1 MKYTYAVKVIATQ
14 GNVKNVEGLMQVK
27 PLQIGLNEPNLC
39 EMNGKSYIILDFGKE
54 LSGGARILTYYARGN
69 STVRLRFGESVGE
82 VCAELKD
89 GEAGY
94 GATND
99 HSLRDFTMELRN
111 YSDMTFGQTGF
122 RFLRIDTL
130 GEDSAIGLKS
140 VVAAVDTDTREEVG
154 SFECDDALV
163 NEIWTTAAYT
173 LRLCLQNGYLWDGIK
188 RDRLVWIG
196 DLYPEV
202 RAANCLFGDIPETL
216 NCLDFSM
223 EQSPLPKSINNMP
236 TYSLWWLINLREA
249 YHASGDKNAIV
260 KYLPYAKGI
269 LEQIV
274 SPCVAAD
281 GKVSYSFNYI
291 DWPSCNQ
298 EGEDRH
304 EERETERFAGVA
316 YLTKVAVLALKELLV
331 AFGEDVS
338 LCDDVLARIAKKDY
352 DIHIYKQIAALGVW
366 ADMGNDTM
374 KETLLRGGAQGL
386 STFQSYPI
394 LTAVASYGEYEAAL
408 SMMKEYYGGMLSV
421 GATTFWEDF
430 DLEWLDNCTRLDEMP
445 QEGKKDIHGDY
456 GKFCYKSFRHSFC
469 HAWSAGVIPYLV
481 ETVAG
486 IKTEGAG
493 MHRIVITPHLSGLK
507 YVKVNFPT
515 ACGVVTVEHTLQ
527 DNGEVKTT
535 VNAPDGIE
543 VVY

>member
-1 MKYTYAVKVIATQ
+1 MKYSYAVRVIATQ
-14 GNVKNVEGLMQVK
+14 GDVSNVEGLMQEK
-27 PLQIGLNEPNLC
+27 AMQIGLNETNLC
-39 EMNGKSYIILDFGKE
+39 VMKGKSYVILDFGKE
-54 LSGGARILTYYARGN
+54 LSGGARILTHSVSGN
-69 STVRLRFGESVGE
+69 KTVRLRFGESVGE

-89 GEAGY
+89 GQDGY

-99 HSLRDFTMELRN
+99 HSVRDFTMPLQS

-122 RFLRIDTL
+122 RFLRIDL
-130 GEDSAIGLKS
+130 LNENSAVGIKS
-140 VVAAVDTDTREEVG
+140 VLAAIDTDTREELG

-163 NEIWTTAAYT
+163 NEIWSTAAYT

-202 RAANCLFGDIPETL
+202 RAANCLFGNIPETL
-216 NCLDFSM
+216 NCLQFSM

-249 YHASGDKNAIV
+249 YHASGDKEAII

-274 SPCVAAD
+274 SPCVAED

-291 DWPSCNQ
+291 DWPSCIQ
-298 EGEDRH
+298 AGEDRH
-304 EERETERFAGVA
+304 EMRETERFAGVA
-316 YLTKVAVLALKELLV
+316 YLTKVAVLAIKEV
-331 AFGEDVS
+331 FADFGEDVS
-338 LCDDVLARIAKKDY
+338 LCDDILGRIAKKSY

-366 ADMGNDTM
+366 AGMENATM
-374 KETLLRGGAQGL
+374 KETLLSGGAQGL

-430 DLEWLDNCTRLDEMP
+430 DLDWLDNCTRLDEMP
-445 QEGKKDIHGDY
+445 VEGKKDIHGDY
-456 GKFCYKSFRHSFC
+456 GKFCYMSFRHSFC

-493 MHRIVITPHLSGLK
+493 MRRITIQPHLSGLK
-507 YVKVNFPT
+507 HVKVKFPT
-515 ACGVVTVEHTLQ
+515 AYGVMTVEHTL
-527 DNGEVKTT
+527 DEDGEVKTI
-535 VNAPDGIE
+535 VDAPSEIE

>member
-1 MKYTYAVKVIATQ
+1 MKYTYPVKVIAVQ
-14 GNVKNVEGLMQVK
+14 GDVENVEGLLKEKTM
-27 PLQIGLNEPNLC
+27 QIGLNEEDFC
-39 EMNGKSYIILDFGKE
+39 IMRGKSYIILDFGKE
-54 LSGGARILTYYARGN
+54 LSGGARILTRYAEGN
-69 STVRLRFGESVGE
+69 RTVRLRFGESVGE
-82 VCAELKD
+82 TCAELKY

-99 HSLRDFTMELRN
+99 HSLRDFTMALPH

-130 GEDSAIGLKS
+130 GDDSHIALKS
-140 VVAAVDTDTREEVG
+140 IFAAVDTDTRPEIG
-154 SFECDDALV
+154 SFECDDPLV

-216 NCLDFSM
+216 NCLKFSM
-223 EQSPLPKSINNMP
+223 EQSPLPQYINNMP
-236 TYSLWWLINLREA
+236 TYSLWWLINLCEA
-249 YHASGDKNAIV
+249 YRVSGNKTEII
-260 KYLPYAKGI
+260 KYLPYAKGV
-269 LEQIV
+269 LEQVI
-274 SPCVAAD
+274 SPCVAED

-291 DWPSCNQ
+291 DWPSCAQ

-304 EERETERFAGVA
+304 EERETERLAGVA
-316 YLTKVAVLALKELLV
+316 YLTKVAVLALRELLV
-331 AFGEDVS
+331 AFDEDLS
-338 LCDDVLARIAKKDY
+338 LCDDVLQRIAKKSY

-366 ADMGNDTM
+366 AGMGNATM

-430 DLEWLDNCTRLDEMP
+430 DLEWLENCTRLDEMP
-445 QEGKKDIHGDY
+445 VEGKKDIHGDY
-456 GKFCYKSFRHSFC
+456 GKFCYMSFRHSFC
-469 HAWSAGVIPYLV
+469 HAWSAGVIPYLI

-493 MHRIVITPHLSGLK
+493 MRRIIIRPQLSGLK
-507 YVKVNFPT
+507 HVKVNFPT
-515 ACGVVTVEHTLQ
+515 TCGVVTVEHTLQ
-527 DNGEVKTT
+527 ENGEVKTT
-535 VNAPDGIE
+535 VNAPEGVE
-543 VVY
+543 VIY